1 MRYLITHGHIFK
13 NAGSTF
19 DHALEKAFGE
29 SFLDHRDDEAMR
41 QGGAKY
47 LNQLILDNPELKAI
61 SSHHLCNPLPVSSNY
76 TCLPVYFIRHPIER
90 IISVY
95 SFERRQ
101 NGETPGAVAAAKY
114 DLLDYIKWRFD
125 SERQLVISNYQ
136 VAYIGA
142 QRLVTPQKPAGA
154 KELKNC
160 IQKHQS
166 GHCFFGIVDEFD
178 ESFRR
183 YREFIAPFFPDMEFA
198 YEIQNVTSRSS
209 FRNKL
214 RAATLQLEPVLDL
227 LYAMN
232 AYDMALYD
240 YVKAAYAAAAEPEPE
255 PEPGT
260 TESSPDIT
268 KAADNTANDGNPE
281 EQMSNH

>member
-19 DHALEKAFGE
+19 DHALEKAFGA
-29 SFLDHRDDEAMR
+29 SFLDHRDDDAMR
-41 QGGAKY
+41 QGGANH

-61 SSHHLCNPLPVSSNY
+61 SSHHLCNPLPASSDY
-76 TCLPVYFIRHPIER
+76 TCLPVYFVRHPIER

-114 DLLDYIKWRFD
+114 NLLDYINWRFD
-125 SERQLVISNYQ
+125 SDRHLVISNYQ

-142 QRLVTPQKPAGA
+142 QRLVTPKKPAGV
-154 KELKNC
+154 KELKSC

-166 GHCFFGIVDEFD
+166 GNCFFGIVDEFD

-183 YREFIAPFFPDMEFA
+183 YREFIAPFFPDTEFN

-209 FRNKL
+209 FHNKF
-214 RAATLQLEPVLDL
+214 RAATVQLEPVLDV

-240 YVKAAYAAAAEPEPE
+240 YVKATYAAEPEPE
-255 PEPGT
+255 PEPEINT
-260 TESSPDIT
+260 TELSLNNSENSEN
-268 KAADNTANDGNPE
+268 AGNTGYGDKT
-281 EQMSNH
+281 

>member
-1 MRYLITHGHIFK
+1 MRYLIAHGHIFK

-19 DHALEKAFGE
+19 DHALENAFGE
-29 SFLDHRDDEAMR
+29 SFLDHRDDDAMR
-41 QGGAKY
+41 EGGAEY
-47 LNQLILDNPELKAI
+47 LNQLILDNPGLKAI
-61 SSHHLCNPLPVSSNY
+61 SSHHLCNPLPVSNNY
-76 TCLPVYFIRHPIER
+76 TCLPVYFVRHPIER

-125 SERQLVISNYQ
+125 SERHLVISNYQ

-142 QRLVTPQKPAGA
+142 QRVITTQEPAGV
-154 KELKNC
+154 KELKCC

-166 GHCFFGIVDEFD
+166 GTNFFGIVDEFD

-183 YREFIAPFFPDMEFA
+183 YREFITPFFPATEFS
-198 YEIQNVTSRSS
+198 YQIQNVTSRSS
-209 FRNKL
+209 FRDKL

-240 YVKAAYAAAAEPEPE
+240 YVKAFYAATNEPETEELETSE
-255 PEPGT
+255 P
-260 TESSPDIT
+260 TEYKANTNANIIT
-268 KAADNTANDGNPE
+268 GDSIKGQT
-281 EQMSNH
+281 SNN